1 MNSAIIAPGGT
12 RTPNLFVRSETLYPL
27 SYGRTS
33 RHRERSVAI
42 QRIGNLDCFTSFAMT
57 ASYSTMIVMN
67 TINLPVP
74 SEARET
80 CETLKKAGFEAYLVG
95 GCVRDLLLDKEPKDW
110 DITTNANPEQIQ
122 ALFRETFYENNYGT
136 VGIVTQS
143 ENPRLKVIEATP
155 YRIESEY
162 SNARHPD
169 EVRFSDKLSDD
180 LKRRDFTVNAIAY
193 DPISREMVDEHEGR
207 EDLKRRTIRTVGSA
221 EERFEED
228 ALRLLRAIRIS
239 AELDFTISYETTSA
253 IASKAAQLEKI
264 SRERV
269 RDEFVRIVESPRPM
283 QALYMAQKLGMLR
296 CIAVDLEHGIGCDQ
310 NQAHSYDVFE
320 HNLRALQH
328 AADNKWSL
336 EVRLAA
342 LFHDI
347 GKPAVRERSEQKND
361 WTFHGHDVAGAK
373 ITRKLMQS
381 LHFSRETTDNVS
393 NLVRWHMFFSDPDT
407 VTLAAVRRTINRVG
421 KDHIHELLQLRMC
434 DRIGTGR
441 PKEQPFRL
449 RKYMSMVD
457 EALRDPISV
466 SMLGID
472 GGKLIELGEVPG
484 PRIGWILHALLEE
497 VLDDP
502 VKNTTEYLENRSL
515 DLAKLA
521 DGELK
526 ELGEAGKDRKTG
538 EEERE
543 VGKLRKKHHVS

>member
-1 MNSAIIAPGGT
+1 M
-12 RTPNLFVRSETLYPL
+12 
-27 SYGRTS
+27 
-33 RHRERSVAI
+33 H
-42 QRIGNLDCFTSFAMT
+42 
-57 ASYSTMIVMN
+57 TMEN
-67 TINLPVP
+67 ADLPVP

-80 CETLKKAGFEAYLVG
+80 CEALKKAGFEAYLVG

-110 DITTNANPEQIQ
+110 DITTNATPEQIQ
-122 ALFRETFYENNYGT
+122 AIFPETFYENDYGT

-143 ENPRLKVIEATP
+143 ENPRLKIIEATP

-193 DPISREMVDEHEGR
+193 DPISREMVDEHGGK
-207 EDLKRRTIRTVGSA
+207 EDIVRRTIQTVGSA

-228 ALRLLRAIRIS
+228 AWRLLRAIRIS
-239 AELDFTISYETTSA
+239 AELDFIISYETTSA
-253 IASKAAQLEKI
+253 IAAKASQLEKI

-269 RDEFVRIVESPRPM
+269 RDEFVRIIESPRPM
-283 QALYMAQKLGMLR
+283 QALYMAQKLGMLGY
-296 CIAVDLEHGIGCDQ
+296 IAADVEKGIGCEQ
-310 NQAHSYDVFE
+310 NQAHSYDVFD

-328 AADNKWSL
+328 AADNNWSL
-336 EVRLAA
+336 EVRLSA

-347 GKPAVRERSEQKND
+347 GKPAVRERSEQKKD
-361 WTFHGHDVAGAK
+361 WTFHGHDVVGAK

-381 LHFSRETTDNVS
+381 LHFSRETIEGVS

-407 VTLAAVRRTINRVG
+407 VTLSAVRRTINRVG

-472 GGKLIELGEVPG
+472 GGKLIELGEAPG

-502 VKNTTEYLENRSL
+502 AKNSPEYLEQRASEL
-515 DLAKLA
+515 SKLA
-521 DGELK
+521 DEQLK
-526 ELGEAGKDRKTG
+526 KVGEAGKERRS
-538 EEERE
+538 EEEHTE